1 MQLNAQMKISDV
13 NKIFQSSYPYLKLEF
28 FQQQHEPLKGS
39 LGSDA
44 YAHDTNLSELSDRLP
59 SSIDISADRQVMD
72 IEKEFQEKLGMHVQV
87 FRQSNLVW
95 IETSKT
101 DTWSLAK
108 QNDLGR
114 ELHPSNR
121 VDKPLDERLEDS
133 RMDGE

>member
-28 FQQQHEPLKGS
+28 FQHKHEPLKGS

-44 YAHDTNLSELSDRLP
+44 FGHDTNLSELTDHLP
-59 SSIDISADRQVMD
+59 ASIDISSERQVMD
-72 IEKEFQEKLGMHVQV
+72 IEKEFQEKLGISAQV
-87 FRQSNLVW
+87 FRQSNLIW

-101 DTWSLAK
+101 DTWTLAK

-121 VDKPLDERLEDS
+121 VAKPLDERLEDS

>member
-13 NKIFQSSYPYLKLEF
+13 NKIFQSSYPYLKIEF
-28 FQQQHEPLKGS
+28 FQNAHEPLKGS

-44 YAHDTNLSELSDRLP
+44 YDHDTNLSELTDRLP
-59 SSIDISADRQVMD
+59 ASIDIGSDRQVMD
-72 IEKEFQEKLGMHVQV
+72 IEKEFQEKLGISAQV

-101 DTWSLAK
+101 DTWTLSK

-121 VDKPLDERLEDS
+121 VEKPLDERLEDS